1 MKGKDL
7 LIGFALGLGVGS
19 LFTYILTLGK
29 RAEKESIE
37 EKKES
42 DNDKKEEQV
51 IMQNSKKKDFYDY
64 SKIYQ
69 TSKTEK
75 KDKDKVEEQQKD
87 LVGPYVVSPQE
98 YDEHP
103 SYIRT
108 SFRYYADGIL
118 ADDDNEEISMI
129 DAERLIGKDALKHFG
144 EYEDDAVH
152 VINHERGTIY
162 EILLDDRRYSDVRSS
177 MPRRVEIKRN
187 DETEND

>member
-7 LIGFALGLGVGS
+7 LIGLALGFGAGS
-19 LFTYILTLGK
+19 LVTYILTLGK
-29 RAEKESIE
+29 RAQKEAIEENADKE
-37 EKKES
+37 EKKE
-42 DNDKKEEQV
+42 EPI

-69 TSKTEK
+69 TPKTETK
-75 KDKDKVEEQQKD
+75 KKEEKEQRKD

-103 SYIRT
+103 SYMRT
-108 SFRYYADGIL
+108 SFRYYSDGVL
-118 ADDDNEEISMI
+118 ADDEDEEISML
-129 DAERLIGKDALKHFG
+129 DAASLIGEDALKHFG

-162 EILLDDRRYSDVRSS
+162 EILLDERRYSDVRAS